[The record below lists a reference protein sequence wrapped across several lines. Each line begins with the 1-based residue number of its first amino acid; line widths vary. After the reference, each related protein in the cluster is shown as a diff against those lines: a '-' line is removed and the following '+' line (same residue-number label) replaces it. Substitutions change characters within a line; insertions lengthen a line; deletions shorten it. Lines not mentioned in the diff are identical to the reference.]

1 MDEVGRYSNSIQT
14 KQSITVRMPN
24 MSYPQFT
31 TCNNQ
36 RCGGHVEITKDLLSM
51 VEVQTGVK
59 QINHEVSIMKNIG
72 GMNHGVEGRQ
82 KQHANML

>member
-36 RCGGHVEITKDLLSM
+36 RCGGHVEITKDLQVCTNLF
-51 VEVQTGVK
+51 EK
-59 QINHEVSIMKNIG
+59 INHEVPIMKNNG